1 MTPQQDNV
9 LHQVIQGLDKVFKQ
23 LTELNDIHV
32 KIKHKRPLSDKEEEL
47 NDGMQTMLSMAVQYA
62 AFLTLVKEGEVN
74 YDEQTE
80 ELIGIIVKF
89 IEMVDDLNIEAYTE
103 SVSHESAI
111 GSEPSIEVTSLEEVR
126 SISASGIESV
136 MLKISSGHFNLN
148 IKG

>member
-1 MTPQQDNV
+1 MTPQQANV

-23 LTELNDIHV
+23 LTELNDIHEQ
-32 KIKHKRPLSDKEEEL
+32 IKHKRPLSDKEEEL

-89 IEMVDDLNIEAYTE
+89 IEMIDDLNIEAYTE
-103 SVSHESAI
+103 SVSNESAV
-111 GSEPSIEVTSLEEVR
+111 GSEPNIEVTSLEEVR

-136 MLKISSGHFNLN
+136 MLKISSSRFNLN